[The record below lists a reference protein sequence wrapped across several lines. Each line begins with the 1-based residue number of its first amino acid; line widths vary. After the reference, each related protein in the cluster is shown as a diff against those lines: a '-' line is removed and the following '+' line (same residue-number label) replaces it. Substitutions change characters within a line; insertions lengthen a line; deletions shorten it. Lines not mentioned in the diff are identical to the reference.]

1 VPEGTR
7 ERLTALGEIETTRI
21 EVQPRTSSGAT
32 AILIDDQRGAG
43 VSQVHTQQDRPE
55 ITLPAPEARANRTR
69 EGPLRAVQ
77 WEPGTCPSRRKSS
90 APSHPS

>member
-21 EVQPRTSSGAT
+21 EVQPRTSSGAA

-43 VSQVHTQQDRPE
+43 FSQVHTQQDRPE

-69 EGPLRAVQ
+69 EGALRVVQ
-77 WEPGTCPSRRKSS
+77 
-90 APSHPS
+90 